1 MRKADAAWP
10 PRLASTQIR
19 VLNQGFGGA
28 INVGTR
34 FRFQGRNS
42 MQQTP
47 PSVSADDRQMPDA
60 PGSNTGSTLPRRRF
74 CQTLV
79 GLIAGSAYADVLPA
93 PEAMAQ
99 PADTNRNGPQEA
111 PKVMPQSNTPYFAYV
126 GSRTTRERNARG
138 DGLSVYR
145 VNPAAASWTPVQVLR
160 DLINPSFL
168 CFDRQRR
175 FLYVVHGDRSEIS
188 AFRIDPKTGELTF
201 LNQESTG
208 GKNPVHICVDPTNR
222 FVVVVNHITSSIAV
236 LPINEDGSLGKL
248 CDLVTVTGK
257 IGPHRVEQPFPKPH
271 QAQFDQTDRFIAVP
285 DKGLDRTFVFRLD
298 AATGKLAAVEG
309 AVAKA
314 REGAGPRHISF
325 HPSNR
330 YAYIVNE
337 LDSTVTVC
345 RFDAGTGSLNP
356 IQVLSALPD
365 NFVGNSRAAEIAVSA
380 SGRFVYASNR
390 GHESVA
396 TFAVDEATGRLTPV
410 GWQPTGGRTPRFFA
424 LSPADDVL
432 FVANED
438 SDDIVG
444 FRVDPRTGALASSGT
459 VAHTGSPVCILFNP
473 ISNGQSRI

>member
-1 MRKADAAWP
+1 MDSHAKD
-10 PRLASTQIR
+10 
-19 VLNQGFGGA
+19 
-28 INVGTR
+28 
-34 FRFQGRNS
+34 
-42 MQQTP
+42 
-47 PSVSADDRQMPDA
+47 
-60 PGSNTGSTLPRRRF
+60 TGPALPRRRF
-74 CQTLV
+74 CRDLA
-79 GLIAGSAYADVLPA
+79 GLIAGSVCAGALPA
-93 PEAMAQ
+93 SEAMAQ
-99 PADTNRNGPQEA
+99 PADTNRSGRQEA
-111 PKVMPQSNTPYFAYV
+111 PKVMPQSTTPYFAAPYFAYV

-145 VNPAAASWTPVQVLR
+145 VDPAAASWTPVQVLR

-188 AFRIDPKTGELTF
+188 AFRIDPKSGELAF

-208 GKNPVHICVDPTNR
+208 GKNPVHLCIDPTNR
-222 FVVVVNHITSSIAV
+222 FVVVVNHITSSLAV
-236 LPINEDGSLGKL
+236 LPINEDGSLGTL
-248 CDLVTVTGK
+248 CDLVTLTGK

-271 QAQFDQTDRFIAVP
+271 QALFDQTDRFVVVP

-298 AATGKLAAVEG
+298 ATTGKLAAVEG
-309 AVAKA
+309 GVAEA
-314 REGAGPRHISF
+314 REGAGPRHIAF

-330 YAYIVNE
+330 FAYIVNE
-337 LDSTVTVC
+337 LDSTVTSC
-345 RFDAGTGSLNP
+345 RFDAETGRLTP
-356 IQVLSALPD
+356 MQVLSALPD
-365 NFVGNSRAAEIAVSA
+365 SFVGNSRAAEIAVSA

-396 TFAVDEATGRLTPV
+396 AFAVDETTGRLTAA
-410 GWQPTGGRTPRFFA
+410 GWQPSGGRTPRFFA

-444 FRVDPRTGALASSGT
+444 FRVDPDTGALAPLGT

-473 ISNGQSRI
+473 VGAGQART